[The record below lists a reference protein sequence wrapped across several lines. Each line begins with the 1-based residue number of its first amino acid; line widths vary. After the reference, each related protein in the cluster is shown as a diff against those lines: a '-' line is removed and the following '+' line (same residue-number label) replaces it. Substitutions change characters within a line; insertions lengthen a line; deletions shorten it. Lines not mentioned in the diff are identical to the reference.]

1 MHHIGQLNEQPL
13 HAALKAYYAHPD
25 AQTEVLVDG
34 YHVDVVRDGTLIEIQ
49 TGNFSAIKRKLG
61 DLVPH
66 HPLRLVYPIA
76 VEKWILKYGGE
87 GGGRQTSPDI
97 RIRLHKQFLL
107 FAFH

>member
-1 MHHIGQLNEQPL
+1 
-13 HAALKAYYAHPD
+13 
-25 AQTEVLVDG
+25 VDG